1 MGMSKSPTEIAQ
13 EYLASLRRSAAGE
26 AGSHEYLEF
35 WADEIEYILPGLWP
49 MNGVFSKAEYI
60 EKTAPMMESNVEG
73 DGDRIGEPDTGL
85 YGYEFIEE
93 GNKVCALA
101 RSRGRDGRGMPYF
114 NTFCLWMEF
123 NDEGKLIRY
132 VDEADFSSG
141 WQAFWGLHLE

>member
-26 AGSHEYLEF
+26 AGSHEYLDF

-73 DGDRIGEPDTGL
+73 DGDRIGEPGTGPMATSSSKR
-85 YGYEFIEE
+85 ETRS
-93 GNKVCALA
+93 APWLA
-101 RSRGRDGRGMPYF
+101 AGVATAAACPISTPS
-114 NTFCLWMEF
+114 
-123 NDEGKLIRY
+123 
-132 VDEADFSSG
+132 ASG
-141 WQAFWGLHLE
+141 WSSTTRAS